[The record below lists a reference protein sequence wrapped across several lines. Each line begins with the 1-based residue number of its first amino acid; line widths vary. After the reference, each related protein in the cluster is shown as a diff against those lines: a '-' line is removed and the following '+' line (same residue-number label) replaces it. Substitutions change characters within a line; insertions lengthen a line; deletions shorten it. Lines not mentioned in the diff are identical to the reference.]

1 MTKHKVKQGECI
13 LSIAENNGFF
23 WETLWNS
30 SDNSDLKRKRE
41 NPNELEPGDIV
52 VIPDKQLKEVTGGTE
67 QKHRFRRKGV
77 PAKLRLQVKRNDEPR
92 ANVPYQLTIDGDTK
106 TGQTDSNG
114 IIEEAIPPNAV
125 QAELKIGDVGNEE
138 IYTFNL
144 GTLDPIDT
152 DNGIKGRLRNLG
164 YDVTRNLSDAIRAF
178 QVKEGLQDTG
188 VADEAT
194 KAKLVEKFGQ

>member
-1 MTKHKVKQGECI
+1 MAKHTVKQGECI

-30 SDNSDLKRKRE
+30 SDNADLKRKRE

-52 VIPDKQLKEVTGGTE
+52 VIPDKRLKEVTGGTE
-67 QKHRFRRKGV
+67 QKHQFRRKGV

-114 IIEEAIPPNAV
+114 IIEEPIPPNAI
-125 QAELKIGDVGNEE
+125 QGELRVGEAGSEE
-138 IYTFNL
+138 IYTFKL
-144 GTLDPIDT
+144 GSLDPINT
-152 DNGIKGRLRNLG
+152 EQGIRARLSNLG
-164 YDVTRNLSDAIRAF
+164 YEVSSELADAIREF
-178 QVKEGLQDTG
+178 QQKEGLQETG

-194 KAKLVEKFGQ
+194 KTKLVERFGQ